1 MLGKLIKYDLKAAAK
16 IFILL
21 HTMYLFICIAARL
34 FYMDRLSFNDV
45 TEPLVLSLILFFSL
59 LVLLISALMIFTEM
73 QVAFR
78 FYRSLFSKEGYL
90 SWTLPVSGPQ
100 HLWAK
105 IISGYILMAADLIII
120 AAGILL
126 LVTGNNVTTAY
137 SMVSDDLTNELGL
150 SIGTFALILF
160 VICLVSGICSVVMI
174 YFSVAVGQL
183 FPSHRVLGAIAA
195 YFITSTVMQV
205 LSVILMFLFGCFP
218 GYMTYT
224 LQGSAMADYLFR
236 LIAVSLVLM
245 LITTIAQYI
254 ATHYIMK
261 KKINLL

>member
-21 HTMYLFICIAARL
+21 HAMYLFICIAARL

-105 IISGYILMAADLIII
+105 IISGYILAAADIILI
-120 AAGILL
+120 AVGILIL
-126 LVTGNNVTTAY
+126 ITGRNITSAY
-137 SMVSDDLTNELGL
+137 SLIADEMTNELGMPL
-150 SIGTFALILF
+150 ERFALLLF
-160 VICLVSGICSVVMI
+160 TFCVVSCISTVIMI
-174 YFSVAVGQL
+174 YFCIVIGQL
-183 FPSHRVLGAIAA
+183 FPGHRVLCAIAA
-195 YFITSTVMQV
+195 YFILSTALQV
-205 LSVILMFLFGCFP
+205 FTLLIMLAFGIFP
-218 GYMTYT
+218 GHNFFMAKGQTMTEYMTNIFYV
-224 LQGSAMADYLFR
+224 SA
-236 LIAVSLVLM
+236 VLTII
-245 LITTIAQYI
+245 ITIVQYVI
-254 ATHYIMK
+254 THYIMN